1 MSFSKSKRKIT
12 SDGMTRADLI
22 RIKKRDS
29 YRSKKARVLI
39 SKLHTNRVICTIS
52 ISNKFSIVNIDYDI
66 PRQGQSISNLPEY
79 YDTVE
84 VHQIWKDCITYAI
97 EFTDPIFCHTHDIY
111 MQTMNM
117 LRSKICKQKQS
128 TEKGQFL
135 YLAINFETFDNSPYH
150 KQKELA
156 AAYAHEIRMYQK
168 THKRCFKCQGV
179 SIITDYKHIRDN
191 AGKYHCDQCRRL
203 DTDHFWKYKNDML
216 LPVWF
221 NEHKEVQFHIPEEL
235 NILRLGEKLL
245 IQRLSCFVPIVHIKN
260 GIMGIHGHC
269 VSFRQDIIEICNVL
283 PRSRVN
289 AIKIIKGYK
298 ASDSTMIQDFDIF
311 TIRRNVVMKAL
322 IWLKKHHKW
331 YREDPDLVIDES
343 SLNWMGDKESASLIG
358 TDAITSNI
366 YENKEFDTLQREI
379 DDEDDCGR

>member
-1 MSFSKSKRKIT
+1 
-12 SDGMTRADLI
+12 
-22 RIKKRDS
+22 
-29 YRSKKARVLI
+29 
-39 SKLHTNRVICTIS
+39 
-52 ISNKFSIVNIDYDI
+52 
-66 PRQGQSISNLPEY
+66 
-79 YDTVE
+79 
-84 VHQIWKDCITYAI
+84 
-97 EFTDPIFCHTHDIY
+97 
-111 MQTMNM
+111 
-117 LRSKICKQKQS
+117 
-128 TEKGQFL
+128 
-135 YLAINFETFDNSPYH
+135 
-150 KQKELA
+150 
-156 AAYAHEIRMYQK
+156 
-168 THKRCFKCQGV
+168 
-179 SIITDYKHIRDN
+179 
-191 AGKYHCDQCRRL
+191 
-203 DTDHFWKYKNDML
+203 
-216 LPVWF
+216 
-221 NEHKEVQFHIPEEL
+221 
-235 NILRLGEKLL
+235 
-245 IQRLSCFVPIVHIKN
+245 
-260 GIMGIHGHC
+260 MGIHGHC